1 MTEQALTVTT
11 GGQVA
16 TVATGPD
23 PAAVYLASLAPTG
36 RRSMAARL
44 RSAAAV
50 LGYDDPA
57 SAPWASLR
65 FRHVAAVRAKL
76 LELGHAPATVNATIC
91 ALRGV
96 ARTARAQGQMTGD
109 DYAALCTVKPA
120 HGQRLPAG
128 RAVTAGELAA
138 MLGGCECD
146 PSPAGA
152 RDGALL
158 AIGYAG
164 GLRRA
169 ELAGLD
175 LADYD
180 PAAATL
186 RVLGKGNKERSIP
199 LEGGAVAWLTDWLK
213 MRGEA
218 PGPMFW
224 PVTKAGDLQPRRMT
238 AQAIYD
244 ALAKRARAVGV
255 AHLSPHDLRRS
266 CISDLLDAGAD
277 IATVQRLAGHA
288 SPTTTARYD
297 RRGEAAKRRAVSLL
311 HVPHRAR
318 R

>member
-1 MTEQALTVTT
+1 MTENALTVAHADALSLD
-11 GGQVA
+11 QN
-16 TVATGPD
+16 

-44 RSAAAV
+44 RSAAEL
-50 LGYDDPA
+50 LGYPDLVA
-57 SAPWASLR
+57 TPWAALR
-65 FRHVAAVRAKL
+65 FQHVAAIRARL
-76 LELGHAPATVNATIC
+76 LDQGKAPASVNATIC

-96 ARTARAQGQMTGD
+96 ARQARSLGQMTGA
-109 DYAALCTVKPA
+109 DYDTLCNVKPA
-120 HGQRLPAG
+120 RGERLPAG
-128 RAVTAGELAA
+128 RALTAGELTA

-146 PSPAGA
+146 ASPAGA

-158 AIGYAG
+158 AIGYAC

-169 ELAGLD
+169 EIAGLD

-180 PAAATL
+180 AGGQVL
-186 RVLGKGNKERSIP
+186 RVRGKGNKERAVP
-199 LEGGAVAWLTDWLK
+199 MAAGAVAWLGDWLAR
-213 MRGEA
+213 RGST
-218 PGPMFW
+218 PGALFW
-224 PVTKAGDLQPRRMT
+224 PVTKSGELQARRMT

-244 ALAKRARAVGV
+244 ALAKRARAAGV
-255 AHLSPHDLRRS
+255 AHTSPHDLRRT

-288 SPTTTARYD
+288 SVTTTARYD
-297 RRGEAAKRRAVSLL
+297 RRGEAATRKAVELL